1 MQKVPLPMPVALLQP
16 NEWRSKNLAFEA
28 SILYRNLRP
37 TRWLPTVLH
46 NGFPTGFAMANPPTP
61 HQIGLNR
68 APSTATAAEPAEVAQ
83 PVRAPIGPRQSPA
96 GHQVHAGADRPGGP
110 PPLAQLLNRALA
122 LHRAGRLRE
131 AEPIYRAVLER
142 APKRVGALINFSS
155 LLRATG
161 RAPQA
166 REMAERAVAAAPNDA
181 LAHFTLGATLRQL
194 RRDKE
199 AVASYEKAVELDPG
213 MIKAWVN
220 LAVSCERFDRRRSGE
235 AQDKVL
241 AAEPDNLVALNM
253 KLKTG
258 LQDCDFDASERWA
271 KRLLE
276 VVNRDMQQVHEWRIL
291 ANLAYRALFV
301 PVPSPLLLRTTDRI
315 DQLHRNS
322 LVEAGQLPALPAPKP
337 EDATRRIRI
346 AYMTPNFT
354 DHPVG
359 HVTLKLFPL
368 HDRERFEVHAISTQ
382 VRRGGDPHYNKRHRH
397 GVDFYHEFGDLP
409 HFEMARRIRNLGIDI
424 LIDLDGYMETAST
437 AIMVF
442 RPCPIQ
448 VYWLGHA
455 GGLGLSFVDY
465 LIADDIVVPEGE
477 ERLYRETIA
486 RLPECY
492 HVASPATV
500 AETPRSRADCG
511 LPEDAFVFCAFNN
524 PEKFNRPAFDAWMKI
539 MAAVP
544 NGVLWV
550 SKVKGVPEQQDMLRR
565 QAEQR
570 GISGDRLVFADRLP
584 DKADHYARHQ
594 HIGLFLDTMTLNAST
609 TALDA
614 LWSGTP
620 LLAVRGDRFS
630 NRISNSMLHWMGLGD
645 MVVENMDD
653 YVERAIHL
661 ANHPEELAAI
671 RERMLANRE
680 ATPLF
685 QVGRFA
691 RHLEMIYE
699 EMWARHCRSE
709 PRSPIAVKALPPED
723 LGPLEPSYANDGLV
737 RLHLTG
743 SEVREGWKIVAR
755 EAGEGIEV
763 VDDPRKLESFA
774 DASVDSI
781 YACWFYQRLSLRDE
795 LPNALA
801 AAARVLKP
809 GGQLRVA
816 VPDFNVLCNLLMDP
830 SVPRKE
836 RFSLMVLLY
845 GDQSSPERFN
855 KVGLTTE
862 FLAAFLRNAG
872 FRHAR
877 RVPSF
882 GLFNDMSSAKRF
894 GRVIALNV
902 LATR

>member
-1 MQKVPLPMPVALLQP
+1 
-16 NEWRSKNLAFEA
+16 
-28 SILYRNLRP
+28 
-37 TRWLPTVLH
+37 
-46 NGFPTGFAMANPPTP
+46 MANPETP
-61 HQIGLNR
+61 IQMGLNR
-68 APSTATAAEPAEVAQ
+68 APSTADAGEPTG
-83 PVRAPIGPRQSPA
+83 APPPLPRPAGGPRQGQGGA
-96 GHQVHAGADRPGGP
+96 GQAGGRQGQGQGRQGVQAQGNRGQGGGQRAANQGAPQGGP
-110 PPLAQLLNRALA
+110 RPIGQVLQQALQ

-131 AEPIYRAVLER
+131 AEPLYRAVLER
-142 APKRVGALINFSS
+142 APKRVPALINFSS

-161 RAPQA
+161 RGPQA
-166 REMAERAVAAAPNDA
+166 REMAERAVEAAPNDA

-199 AVASYEKAVELDPG
+199 AVESYEKAVALDPT
-213 MIKAWVN
+213 MTKAWVN
-220 LAVSCERFDRRRSGE
+220 LAVSCERFDRKRSGE

-258 LQDCDFDASERWA
+258 LQDCDFDESEKWA
-271 KRLLE
+271 KRLLD
-276 VVNRDMQQVHEWRIL
+276 VVDRDMDQVQEWRIL

-301 PVPSPLLLRTTDRI
+301 PVPPPLLLRTTGRI
-315 DQLHRNS
+315 DTLHRKS
-322 LVEAGQLPALPAPKP
+322 LVESGQLPALPAPNADEAK
-337 EDATRRIRI
+337 RRIRI

-382 VRRGGDPHYNKRHRH
+382 GRRGGDPNYNKRHRH

-424 LIDLDGYMETAST
+424 LVDLDGYMETAST

-477 ERLYRETIA
+477 ENLYRETIA

-492 HVASPATV
+492 HVASPATI
-500 AETPRSRADCG
+500 AEKPPSRADCG

-539 MAAVP
+539 MASVP
-544 NGVLWV
+544 GSVLWV
-550 SKVKGVPEQQDMLRR
+550 SKVKGVPEQMDSLRR
-565 QAEQR
+565 QAEMR

-620 LLAVRGDRFS
+620 LITVRGDRFS
-630 NRISNSMLHWMGLGD
+630 NRISNSMLHWMGMGD
-645 MVVENMDD
+645 MVCETIDE
-653 YVERAIHL
+653 YVERSIHL
-661 ANHPEELAAI
+661 ATHPGELAAI

-691 RHLEMIYE
+691 RHLEMVYE
-699 EMWARHCRSE
+699 EMWGRYCRGE
-709 PRSPIAVKALPPED
+709 PRKPIAVGALPPED
-723 LGPLEPSYANDGLV
+723 VGPLEPSRADDGQV
-737 RLHLTG
+737 RLHLAGT
-743 SEVREGWKIVAR
+743 EVRAGWKIVGR

-781 YACWFYQRLSLRDE
+781 YACWFYQRLSLREE
-795 LPNALA
+795 LPGALA

-809 GGQLRVA
+809 GGQLRIA
-816 VPDFNVLCNLLMDP
+816 VPDFNVLCNMLMDP
-830 SVPRKE
+830 SVPKKD

-845 GDQSSPERFN
+845 GDQSTPERFN
-855 KVGLTTE
+855 KVGLTVD

-872 FRHAR
+872 FTHAR